1 MNVKITHTLALDD
14 VPKKVNEL
22 LQPTRQEMENCLA
35 HLQTLNFLL
44 SSDSDEHVSLSRAHL
59 DIMRKTLTSIDTVLE
74 EAHSMIAGV
83 DDYNMQRVAK
93 EAMEEELVKQEQ
105 EREEQLAQELHDQ
118 KEVTDDKPF

>member
-1 MNVKITHTLALDD
+1 
-14 VPKKVNEL
+14 
-22 LQPTRQEMENCLA
+22 
-35 HLQTLNFLL
+35 
-44 SSDSDEHVSLSRAHL
+44 
-59 DIMRKTLTSIDTVLE
+59 MRKTLTSIDTVLE